1 MRTKFAA
8 RLVLTMLLILV
19 IIIYLTQSNII
30 LFYGFQVYKNNN
42 NSNSRDGNRFTL
54 PDLLLYLSP
63 SEESLVNLINTFTNS
78 LQTLFSISDTF
89 VDDLL
94 RSIIALFVVI
104 DPVGTIPFFFAITE
118 KMEKGEW
125 KAVSKTTIIT
135 AGLLLIVFAI
145 AGNQILGLF
154 GITIFSFMI
163 AGGVLLFIISIEL
176 LTHGEW
182 RFGGTFVG
190 ESGVVPLAFPLLAG
204 PGAIT
209 SVMISF
215 QTAGL
220 VVTLLSILIVIGI
233 TYIVLRYIDRI
244 YRVIGR
250 RGSIIVTRVFAVL
263 IAAIAVQ
270 FIVDGARALFS

>member
-1 MRTKFAA
+1 MT
-8 RLVLTMLLILV
+8 LILV
-19 IIIYLTQSNII
+19 IILYLIQSNII
-30 LFYGFQVYKNNN
+30 LFYGFHAYEN
-42 NSNSRDGNRFTL
+42 NSSSTDSNRFRL
-54 PDLLLYLSP
+54 HNLLLYLSP
-63 SEESLVNLINTFTNS
+63 SEESLVDLINTFSNS

-89 VDDLL
+89 GDDLL

-104 DPVGTIPFFFAITE
+104 DPIGTIPLFFAITE
-118 KMEKGEW
+118 KMGKGEW
-125 KAVSKTTIIT
+125 KSVSKTTIIT

-145 AGNQILGLF
+145 AGTQILGLF

-163 AGGVLLFIISIEL
+163 AGGVLLFIVSIEL

-220 VVTLLSILIVIGI
+220 VVTLLSILIVISI
-233 TYIVLRYIDRI
+233 TYVILLLVNPI
-244 YRVIGR
+244 YRVLGR
-250 RGSIIVTRVFAVL
+250 RGSMIITRVFAVL
-263 IAAIAVQ
+263 IAAIAIQ
-270 FIVDGARALFS
+270 YIVDGIKQLFI